1 MKRLRRSLFRQM
13 MLLGSII
20 LCILTVSYA
29 VTMQYVKKTNRDS
42 VVELNDQILMQ
53 VQGKAEE
60 FYNSMNHVAT
70 TLVYSPTV
78 YRYFTMD
85 SAGRV
90 TSEEDLSTVYLNTM
104 LLNENIA
111 GIYLYDRTMTKIS
124 STGEELEETDQI
136 EFIHVRK
143 DQMEFGNTFLLDQSE
158 ISSYVIYFPVFNL
171 ENVQYGRQIGMC
183 SIIMRAENFD
193 DMLENSQATEHTQ
206 IYLIDGNDR
215 IVASRGGTE
224 VGELEA
230 DMQESSEEYYVLRKE
245 LKMEGWK
252 IISRIPEKELN
263 GSSEWL
269 QKFVMLAYI
278 VVTVMVLVLIWFCY
292 DRFMKPIHQM
302 NNFIQDVVSR
312 PDDRMKVEREDEIG
326 HVMTSLNQML
336 DEKERMDREMNVS
349 RQKMYEAEIAKKQLQ
364 VLAYRNQINPH
375 FLYNTFDCI
384 RAMALYYDAEEIA
397 EITMALSHVFRYA
410 VRDENI
416 VKVKEEINYIKEYAK
431 IIEYRFMDKIDVE
444 VTVDEAAL
452 RKPIAKLILQPLV
465 ENAVFHGLEQKIEGG
480 EVLVKVKMEKDHYL
494 LLTVEDNGCGIESD
508 KLQQIMA
515 TLESKESTKG
525 VGMANIYQR
534 LKLFYGDALHFTVES
549 TLGQG
554 TKIMILVPDKVESG
568 GIEIV

>member
-1 MKRLRRSLFRQM
+1 MKRLKHSLFRQM
-13 MLLGSII
+13 VLLGSII
-20 LCILTVSYA
+20 LCILTVTYT
-29 VTMQYVKKTNRDS
+29 VTLQYVKKTSRDS
-42 VVELNDQILMQ
+42 VVELNDQILIQ

-78 YRYFTMD
+78 YHYFTMD
-85 SAGRV
+85 SVGRV
-90 TSEEDLSTVYLNTM
+90 ASEEDLSTVYLNTM

-124 STGEELEETDQI
+124 STGEELEETDQMK
-136 EFIHVRK
+136 FIPVRK
-143 DQMEFGNTFLLDQSE
+143 DQMEFGNTFLLEQSE
-158 ISSYVIYFPVFNL
+158 IASYVIYFPVFNL
-171 ENVQYGRQIGMC
+171 ENMQYGRQIGMC
-183 SIIMRAENFD
+183 SIIMRAGNFD
-193 DMLENSQATEHTQ
+193 DMLADSQATEHTQ
-206 IYLIDGNDR
+206 IYLVDGNNR
-215 IVASRGGTE
+215 IVASRGGT
-224 VGELEA
+224 VTGELES
-230 DMQESSEEYYVLRKE
+230 DMQKPAEEYYVSTRD
-245 LKMEGWK
+245 LKMDGWK
-252 IISRIPEKELN
+252 IVSRIPEKELD
-263 GSSEWL
+263 GSTEWL
-269 QKFVMLAYI
+269 QKFIMLTYMVA
-278 VVTVMVLVLIWFCY
+278 TCMVLVLIYFCY
-292 DRFMKPIHQM
+292 HGFMKPIHQM
-302 NNFIQDVVSR
+302 NTFIQDVVSR

-336 DEKERMDREMNVS
+336 DEKGRMDREMNVS

-416 VKVKEEINYIKEYAK
+416 VQVKEEINYIKEYAK

-444 VTVDEAAL
+444 VTVDEEAL
-452 RKPIAKLILQPLV
+452 RKPIVKLILQPLV

-534 LKLFYGDALHFTVES
+534 LKLFYGDTLHFTVES

>member
-1 MKRLRRSLFRQM
+1 MKRLKHSLFRQM
-13 MLLGSII
+13 VLLGSII
-20 LCILTVSYA
+20 LCILTVTYT
-29 VTMQYVKKTNRDS
+29 VTLQYVKKTSRDS
-42 VVELNDQILMQ
+42 VVELNDQILIQ
-53 VQGKAEE
+53 VEGKAEE

-78 YRYFTMD
+78 YHYFTMD
-85 SAGRV
+85 SVGRV
-90 TSEEDLSTVYLNTM
+90 ASEEDLSTVYLNTM

-124 STGEELEETDQI
+124 STGEELEETDQMK
-136 EFIHVRK
+136 FIPVRK
-143 DQMEFGNTFLLDQSE
+143 DQMEFGNTFLLEQSE
-158 ISSYVIYFPVFNL
+158 IASYVIYFPVFNL
-171 ENVQYGRQIGMC
+171 ENMQYGRQIGMC
-183 SIIMRAENFD
+183 SIIMRAGNFD
-193 DMLENSQATEHTQ
+193 DMLADSQATEHTQ
-206 IYLIDGNDR
+206 IYLVDGNNR
-215 IVASRGGTE
+215 IVASRGGT
-224 VGELEA
+224 VTGELES
-230 DMQESSEEYYVLRKE
+230 DMQKPAEEYYVSTRD
-245 LKMEGWK
+245 LKMDGWK
-252 IISRIPEKELN
+252 IVSRIPEKELD
-263 GSSEWL
+263 GSTEWL
-269 QKFVMLAYI
+269 QKFIMLTYMVA
-278 VVTVMVLVLIWFCY
+278 TCMVLVLIYFCY
-292 DRFMKPIHQM
+292 HGFMKPIHQM
-302 NNFIQDVVSR
+302 NTFIQDVVSR

-336 DEKERMDREMNVS
+336 DEKGRMDREMNVS

-416 VKVKEEINYIKEYAK
+416 VQVKEEINYIKEYAK

-444 VTVDEAAL
+444 VTVDEEAL
-452 RKPIAKLILQPLV
+452 RKPIVKLILQPLV

-534 LKLFYGDALHFTVES
+534 LKLFYGDTLHFTVES

>member
-1 MKRLRRSLFRQM
+1 MV
-13 MLLGSII
+13 LLGSII
-20 LCILTVSYA
+20 LCILTVTYT
-29 VTMQYVKKTNRDS
+29 VTLQYVKKTSRDS
-42 VVELNDQILMQ
+42 VVELNDQILIQ

-85 SAGRV
+85 SVGRV
-90 TSEEDLSTVYLNTM
+90 ASEEDLSTVYLNTM

-124 STGEELEETDQI
+124 STGEELEETDQMK
-136 EFIHVRK
+136 FIHVRK
-143 DQMEFGNTFLLDQSE
+143 DQMEFGNTFLLEQSE
-158 ISSYVIYFPVFNL
+158 IASYVIYFPVFNL
-171 ENVQYGRQIGMC
+171 ENMQYGRQIGMC
-183 SIIMRAENFD
+183 SIIMRAGNFD
-193 DMLENSQATEHTQ
+193 DMLADSQATEHTQ
-206 IYLIDGNDR
+206 IYLVDGNNR
-215 IVASRGGTE
+215 IVASRGGT
-224 VGELEA
+224 VTGELES
-230 DMQESSEEYYVLRKE
+230 DMQKPAEEYYVSTRD
-245 LKMEGWK
+245 LKMDGWK
-252 IISRIPEKELN
+252 IVSRIPEKELD
-263 GSSEWL
+263 GSTEWL
-269 QKFVMLAYI
+269 QKFIMLTYMVA
-278 VVTVMVLVLIWFCY
+278 TCMVLVLIYFCY
-292 DRFMKPIHQM
+292 HGFMKPIHQM
-302 NNFIQDVVSR
+302 NTFIQDVVSR

-336 DEKERMDREMNVS
+336 DEKGRMDREMNVS

-416 VKVKEEINYIKEYAK
+416 VQVKEEINYIKEYAK

-444 VTVDEAAL
+444 VTVDEEAL
-452 RKPIAKLILQPLV
+452 RKPIVKLILQPLV

-534 LKLFYGDALHFTVES
+534 LKLFYGDTLHFTVES

>member
-1 MKRLRRSLFRQM
+1 MKRLKHSLFRQM
-13 MLLGSII
+13 VLLGSII
-20 LCILTVSYA
+20 LCILTVTYT
-29 VTMQYVKKTNRDS
+29 VTLQYVKKTSRDS
-42 VVELNDQILMQ
+42 VVELNDQILIQ

-85 SAGRV
+85 SVGRV
-90 TSEEDLSTVYLNTM
+90 ASEEDLSTVYLNTM

-124 STGEELEETDQI
+124 STGEELEETDQMK
-136 EFIHVRK
+136 FIHVRK
-143 DQMEFGNTFLLDQSE
+143 DQMEFGNTFLLEQSE
-158 ISSYVIYFPVFNL
+158 IASYVIYFPVFNL
-171 ENVQYGRQIGMC
+171 ENMQYGRQIGMC
-183 SIIMRAENFD
+183 SIIMRAGNFD
-193 DMLENSQATEHTQ
+193 DMLADSQATEHTQ
-206 IYLIDGNDR
+206 IYLVDGNNR
-215 IVASRGGTE
+215 IVASRGGT
-224 VGELEA
+224 VTGELES
-230 DMQESSEEYYVLRKE
+230 DMQKPAEEYYVSTRD
-245 LKMEGWK
+245 LKMDGWK
-252 IISRIPEKELN
+252 IVSRIPEKELD
-263 GSSEWL
+263 GSTEWL
-269 QKFVMLAYI
+269 QKFIMLTYMVA
-278 VVTVMVLVLIWFCY
+278 TCMVLVLIYFCY
-292 DRFMKPIHQM
+292 HGFMKPIHQM
-302 NNFIQDVVSR
+302 NTFIQDVVSR

-336 DEKERMDREMNVS
+336 DEKGRMDREMNVS

-416 VKVKEEINYIKEYAK
+416 VQVKEEINYIKEYAK

-444 VTVDEAAL
+444 VTVDEEAL
-452 RKPIAKLILQPLV
+452 RKPIVKLILQPLV

-480 EVLVKVKMEKDHYL
+480 EVLVKVKMEKEHFL

-534 LKLFYGDALHFTVES
+534 LKLFYGDTLHFTVES

>member
-1 MKRLRRSLFRQM
+1 MKRLKHSLFRQM
-13 MLLGSII
+13 VLLGSII
-20 LCILTVSYA
+20 LCILTVTYT
-29 VTMQYVKKTNRDS
+29 VTLQYVKKTSRDS
-42 VVELNDQILMQ
+42 VVELNDQILIQ

-78 YRYFTMD
+78 YHYFTMD
-85 SAGRV
+85 SVGRV
-90 TSEEDLSTVYLNTM
+90 ASEEDLSTVYLNTM

-124 STGEELEETDQI
+124 STGEELEETDQMK
-136 EFIHVRK
+136 FIHVRK
-143 DQMEFGNTFLLDQSE
+143 DQMEFGNTFLLEQSE
-158 ISSYVIYFPVFNL
+158 IASYVIYFPVFNL
-171 ENVQYGRQIGMC
+171 ENMQYGRQIGMC
-183 SIIMRAENFD
+183 SIIMRAGNFD
-193 DMLENSQATEHTQ
+193 DMLADSQATEHTQ
-206 IYLIDGNDR
+206 IYLVDGNNR
-215 IVASRGGTE
+215 IVASRGGT
-224 VGELEA
+224 VTGELES
-230 DMQESSEEYYVLRKE
+230 DMQKPAEEYYVSTRD
-245 LKMEGWK
+245 LKMDGWK
-252 IISRIPEKELN
+252 IVSRIPEKELD
-263 GSSEWL
+263 GSTEWL
-269 QKFVMLAYI
+269 QKFIMLTYMVA
-278 VVTVMVLVLIWFCY
+278 TCMVLVLIYFCY
-292 DRFMKPIHQM
+292 HGFMKPIHQM
-302 NNFIQDVVSR
+302 NTFIQDVVSR

-336 DEKERMDREMNVS
+336 DEKGRMDREMNVS

-416 VKVKEEINYIKEYAK
+416 VQVKEEINYIKEYAK

-444 VTVDEAAL
+444 VTVDEEAL
-452 RKPIAKLILQPLV
+452 RKPIVKLILQPLV

-534 LKLFYGDALHFTVES
+534 LKLFYGDTLHFTVES

>member
-1 MKRLRRSLFRQM
+1 MKRLKHSLFRQM
-13 MLLGSII
+13 VLLGSII
-20 LCILTVSYA
+20 LCILTVTYT
-29 VTMQYVKKTNRDS
+29 VTLQYVKKTSRDS
-42 VVELNDQILMQ
+42 VVELNDQILIQ

-85 SAGRV
+85 SVGRV
-90 TSEEDLSTVYLNTM
+90 ASEEDLSTVYLNTM

-124 STGEELEETDQI
+124 STGEELEETDQMK
-136 EFIHVRK
+136 FIHVRK
-143 DQMEFGNTFLLDQSE
+143 DQMEFGNTFLLEQSE
-158 ISSYVIYFPVFNL
+158 IASYVIYFPVFNL
-171 ENVQYGRQIGMC
+171 ENMQYGRQIGMC
-183 SIIMRAENFD
+183 SIIMRAGNFD
-193 DMLENSQATEHTQ
+193 DMLADSQATEHTQ
-206 IYLIDGNDR
+206 IYLVDGNNR
-215 IVASRGGTE
+215 IVASRGGT
-224 VGELEA
+224 VTGELES
-230 DMQESSEEYYVLRKE
+230 DMQKPAEEYYVSTRD
-245 LKMEGWK
+245 LKMDGWK
-252 IISRIPEKELN
+252 IVSRIPGKELD
-263 GSSEWL
+263 GSTEWL
-269 QKFVMLAYI
+269 QKFIMLTYMVA
-278 VVTVMVLVLIWFCY
+278 TCMVLVLIYFCY
-292 DRFMKPIHQM
+292 HGFMKPIHQM
-302 NNFIQDVVSR
+302 NTFIQDVVSR

-336 DEKERMDREMNVS
+336 DEKGRMDREMNVS

-416 VKVKEEINYIKEYAK
+416 VQVKEEINYIKEYAK

-444 VTVDEAAL
+444 VTVDEEAL
-452 RKPIAKLILQPLV
+452 RKPIVKLILQPLV

-480 EVLVKVKMEKDHYL
+480 EVLVKVKMEKEHFL

-534 LKLFYGDALHFTVES
+534 LKLFYGDTLHFTVES

>member
-1 MKRLRRSLFRQM
+1 MKRLKHSLFRQM
-13 MLLGSII
+13 VLLGSII
-20 LCILTVSYA
+20 LCILTVTYT
-29 VTMQYVKKTNRDS
+29 VTLQYVKKTSRDS
-42 VVELNDQILMQ
+42 VVELNDQILIQ

-85 SAGRV
+85 SVGRV
-90 TSEEDLSTVYLNTM
+90 ASEEDLSTVYLNTM

-124 STGEELEETDQI
+124 STGEELEETDQMK
-136 EFIHVRK
+136 FIHVRK
-143 DQMEFGNTFLLDQSE
+143 DQMEFGNTFLLEQSE
-158 ISSYVIYFPVFNL
+158 IASYVIYFPVFNL
-171 ENVQYGRQIGMC
+171 ENMQYGRQIGMC
-183 SIIMRAENFD
+183 SIIMRAGNFD
-193 DMLENSQATEHTQ
+193 DMLADSQATEHTQ
-206 IYLIDGNDR
+206 IYLVDGNNR
-215 IVASRGGTE
+215 IVASRGGT
-224 VGELEA
+224 VTGELES
-230 DMQESSEEYYVLRKE
+230 DMQKPAEEYYVSTRD
-245 LKMEGWK
+245 LKMDGWK
-252 IISRIPEKELN
+252 IVSRIPEKELD
-263 GSSEWL
+263 GSTEWL
-269 QKFVMLAYI
+269 QKFIMLTYMVA
-278 VVTVMVLVLIWFCY
+278 TCMVLVLIYFCY
-292 DRFMKPIHQM
+292 HGFMKPIHQM
-302 NNFIQDVVSR
+302 NTFIQDVVSR

-336 DEKERMDREMNVS
+336 DEKGRMDREMNVS

-416 VKVKEEINYIKEYAK
+416 VQVKEEINYIKEYAK

-444 VTVDEAAL
+444 VTVDEEAL

-480 EVLVKVKMEKDHYL
+480 EVLVKVKMEKEHFL

-534 LKLFYGDALHFTVES
+534 LKLFYGDTLHFTVES

>member
-1 MKRLRRSLFRQM
+1 MKRLKHSLFRQM
-13 MLLGSII
+13 VLLGSII
-20 LCILTVSYA
+20 LCILTVTYT
-29 VTMQYVKKTNRDS
+29 VTLQYVKKTSRDS
-42 VVELNDQILMQ
+42 VVELNDQILIQ

-85 SAGRV
+85 SVGRV
-90 TSEEDLSTVYLNTM
+90 ASEEDLSTVYLNTM

-124 STGEELEETDQI
+124 STGEELAETDQI

-143 DQMEFGNTFLLDQSE
+143 DQMEFGNTFLLEQSE
-158 ISSYVIYFPVFNL
+158 IASYVIYFPVFNL
-171 ENVQYGRQIGMC
+171 ENMQYGRQIGMC
-183 SIIMRAENFD
+183 SIIMRAGNFD
-193 DMLENSQATEHTQ
+193 DMLADSQATEHTQ
-206 IYLIDGNDR
+206 IYLVDGNNR
-215 IVASRGGTE
+215 IVASRGGT
-224 VGELEA
+224 VTGELES
-230 DMQESSEEYYVLRKE
+230 DMQKPAEEYYVSTRN
-245 LKMEGWK
+245 LKMDGWK
-252 IISRIPEKELN
+252 IVSRIPEKELD
-263 GSSEWL
+263 GSTEWL
-269 QKFVMLAYI
+269 QKFIMLTYMVA
-278 VVTVMVLVLIWFCY
+278 TCMVLVLIYFCY
-292 DRFMKPIHQM
+292 HGFMKPIHQM
-302 NNFIQDVVSR
+302 NTFIQDVVSR

-336 DEKERMDREMNVS
+336 DEKGRMDREMNVS

-416 VKVKEEINYIKEYAK
+416 VQVKEEINYIKEYAK

-444 VTVDEAAL
+444 VTVDEEAL

-480 EVLVKVKMEKDHYL
+480 EVLVKVKMEKEHFL

-534 LKLFYGDALHFTVES
+534 LKLFYGDTLHFTVES

>member
-1 MKRLRRSLFRQM
+1 MKRSKHSLFRQM
-13 MLLGSII
+13 VLLGSII
-20 LCILTVSYA
+20 LCILTVTYT
-29 VTMQYVKKTNRDS
+29 VTLQYVKKTSRDS
-42 VVELNDQILMQ
+42 VVELNDQILIQ

-85 SAGRV
+85 SVGRV
-90 TSEEDLSTVYLNTM
+90 ASEEDLSTVYLNTM

-124 STGEELEETDQI
+124 STGEELEETDQMK
-136 EFIHVRK
+136 FIHVRK
-143 DQMEFGNTFLLDQSE
+143 DQMEFGNTFLLEQSE
-158 ISSYVIYFPVFNL
+158 IASYVIYFPVFNL
-171 ENVQYGRQIGMC
+171 ENMQYGRQIGMC
-183 SIIMRAENFD
+183 SIIMRAGNFD
-193 DMLENSQATEHTQ
+193 DMLADSQATEHTQ
-206 IYLIDGNDR
+206 IYLVDGNNR
-215 IVASRGGTE
+215 IVASRGGT
-224 VGELEA
+224 VTGELES
-230 DMQESSEEYYVLRKE
+230 DMQKPAEEYYVSTRD
-245 LKMEGWK
+245 LKMDGWK
-252 IISRIPEKELN
+252 IVSRIPGKELD
-263 GSSEWL
+263 GSTEWL
-269 QKFVMLAYI
+269 QKFIMLTYMVA
-278 VVTVMVLVLIWFCY
+278 TCMVLVLIYFCY
-292 DRFMKPIHQM
+292 HGFMKPIHQM
-302 NNFIQDVVSR
+302 NTFIQDVVSR

-336 DEKERMDREMNVS
+336 DEKGRMDREMNVS

-416 VKVKEEINYIKEYAK
+416 VQVKEEINYIKEYAK

-444 VTVDEAAL
+444 VTVDEEAL
-452 RKPIAKLILQPLV
+452 RKPIVKLILQPLV

-534 LKLFYGDALHFTVES
+534 LKLFYGDTLHFTVES

>member
-1 MKRLRRSLFRQM
+1 MKRLKHSLFRQM
-13 MLLGSII
+13 VLLGSII
-20 LCILTVSYA
+20 LCILTVTYT
-29 VTMQYVKKTNRDS
+29 VTLQYVKKTSRDS
-42 VVELNDQILMQ
+42 VVELNDQILIQ
-53 VQGKAEE
+53 VEGKAEE

-85 SAGRV
+85 SVGRV
-90 TSEEDLSTVYLNTM
+90 ASEEDLSTVYLNTM

-124 STGEELEETDQI
+124 STGEELEETDQMK
-136 EFIHVRK
+136 FIHVRK
-143 DQMEFGNTFLLDQSE
+143 DQMEFGNTFLLEQSE
-158 ISSYVIYFPVFNL
+158 IASYVIYFPVFNL
-171 ENVQYGRQIGMC
+171 ENMQYGRQIGMC
-183 SIIMRAENFD
+183 SIIMRAGNFD
-193 DMLENSQATEHTQ
+193 DMLADSQATEHTQ
-206 IYLIDGNDR
+206 IYLVDGNNR
-215 IVASRGGTE
+215 IVASRGGT
-224 VGELEA
+224 VTGELES
-230 DMQESSEEYYVLRKE
+230 DMQKPAEEYYVSTRD
-245 LKMEGWK
+245 LKMDGWK
-252 IISRIPEKELN
+252 IVSRIPEKELD
-263 GSSEWL
+263 GSTEWL
-269 QKFVMLAYI
+269 QKFIMLTYMVA
-278 VVTVMVLVLIWFCY
+278 TSMVLVLIYFCY
-292 DRFMKPIHQM
+292 HGFMKPIHQM
-302 NNFIQDVVSR
+302 NTFIQDVVSR

-336 DEKERMDREMNVS
+336 DEKGRMDREMNVS

-416 VKVKEEINYIKEYAK
+416 VQVKEEINYIKEYAK

-444 VTVDEAAL
+444 VTVDEEAL
-452 RKPIAKLILQPLV
+452 RKPIVKLILQPLV

-534 LKLFYGDALHFTVES
+534 LKLFYGDTLHFTVES

>member
-1 MKRLRRSLFRQM
+1 MKRLKHSLFRQM
-13 MLLGSII
+13 VLLGSII
-20 LCILTVSYA
+20 LCILTVTYT
-29 VTMQYVKKTNRDS
+29 VTLQYVKKTSRDS
-42 VVELNDQILMQ
+42 VVELNDQILIQ

-85 SAGRV
+85 SVGRV
-90 TSEEDLSTVYLNTM
+90 ASEEDLSTVYLNTM

-124 STGEELEETDQI
+124 STGEELAETDQI

-143 DQMEFGNTFLLDQSE
+143 DQMEFGNTFLLEQSE
-158 ISSYVIYFPVFNL
+158 IASYVIYFPVFNL
-171 ENVQYGRQIGMC
+171 ENMQYGRQIGMC
-183 SIIMRAENFD
+183 SIIMRAGNFD
-193 DMLENSQATEHTQ
+193 DMLADSQATEHTQ
-206 IYLIDGNDR
+206 IYLVDGNNR
-215 IVASRGGTE
+215 IVTSRGGT
-224 VGELEA
+224 VTGELES
-230 DMQESSEEYYVLRKE
+230 DMQKPAEEYYVSTRN
-245 LKMEGWK
+245 LKMDGWK
-252 IISRIPEKELN
+252 IVSRIPEKELD
-263 GSSEWL
+263 GSTEWL
-269 QKFVMLAYI
+269 QKFIMLTYMVA
-278 VVTVMVLVLIWFCY
+278 TCMVLVLIYFCY
-292 DRFMKPIHQM
+292 HGFMKPIHQM

-416 VKVKEEINYIKEYAK
+416 VQVKEEINYIKEYAK

-444 VTVDEAAL
+444 VTVDEEAL
-452 RKPIAKLILQPLV
+452 RKPIVKLILQPLV

-480 EVLVKVKMEKDHYL
+480 EVLVKVKMEKEHFL

-534 LKLFYGDALHFTVES
+534 LKLFYGDTLHFTVES

>member
-1 MKRLRRSLFRQM
+1 MKRLKHSLFRQM
-13 MLLGSII
+13 VLLGSII
-20 LCILTVSYA
+20 LCILTVTYT
-29 VTMQYVKKTNRDS
+29 VTLQYVKKTSRDS
-42 VVELNDQILMQ
+42 VVELNDQILIQ

-85 SAGRV
+85 SVGRV
-90 TSEEDLSTVYLNTM
+90 ASEEDLSTVYLNTM

-124 STGEELEETDQI
+124 STGEELEETDQMK
-136 EFIHVRK
+136 FIHVRK
-143 DQMEFGNTFLLDQSE
+143 DHMEFGNTFLLEQSE
-158 ISSYVIYFPVFNL
+158 IASYVIYFPVFNL
-171 ENVQYGRQIGMC
+171 ENMQYGRQIGMC
-183 SIIMRAENFD
+183 SIIMRAGNFD
-193 DMLENSQATEHTQ
+193 DMLADSQATEHTQ
-206 IYLIDGNDR
+206 IYLVDGNNR
-215 IVASRGGTE
+215 IVASRGGT
-224 VGELEA
+224 VTGELES
-230 DMQESSEEYYVLRKE
+230 DMQKPAEEYYVSTRD
-245 LKMEGWK
+245 LKMDGWK
-252 IISRIPEKELN
+252 IVSRIPEKELD
-263 GSSEWL
+263 GSTEWL
-269 QKFVMLAYI
+269 QKFIMLTYMVA
-278 VVTVMVLVLIWFCY
+278 TCMVLVLIYFCY
-292 DRFMKPIHQM
+292 HGFMKPIHQM
-302 NNFIQDVVSR
+302 NTFIQDVVSR

-336 DEKERMDREMNVS
+336 DEKGRMDREMNVS

-416 VKVKEEINYIKEYAK
+416 VQVKEEINYIKEYAK

-444 VTVDEAAL
+444 VTVDEEAL
-452 RKPIAKLILQPLV
+452 RKPIVKLILQPLV

-534 LKLFYGDALHFTVES
+534 LKLFYGDTLHFTVES

>member
-1 MKRLRRSLFRQM
+1 MKRLKHSLFRQM
-13 MLLGSII
+13 VLLGSII
-20 LCILTVSYA
+20 LCILTVTYT
-29 VTMQYVKKTNRDS
+29 VTLQYVKKTSRDS
-42 VVELNDQILMQ
+42 VVELNDQILIQ

-85 SAGRV
+85 SVGRV
-90 TSEEDLSTVYLNTM
+90 ASEEDLSTVYLNTM

-124 STGEELEETDQI
+124 STGEELEETDQMK
-136 EFIHVRK
+136 FIPVRK
-143 DQMEFGNTFLLDQSE
+143 DQMEFGNTFLLEQSE
-158 ISSYVIYFPVFNL
+158 IASYVIYFPVFNL
-171 ENVQYGRQIGMC
+171 ENMQYGRQIGMC
-183 SIIMRAENFD
+183 SIIMRAGNFD
-193 DMLENSQATEHTQ
+193 DMLADSQATEHTQ
-206 IYLIDGNDR
+206 IYLVDGNNR
-215 IVASRGGTE
+215 IVASRGGT
-224 VGELEA
+224 VTGELES
-230 DMQESSEEYYVLRKE
+230 DMQKPAEEYYVSTRD
-245 LKMEGWK
+245 LKMDGWK
-252 IISRIPEKELN
+252 IVSRIPEKELD
-263 GSSEWL
+263 GSTEWL
-269 QKFVMLAYI
+269 QKFIMLTYMVA
-278 VVTVMVLVLIWFCY
+278 TCMVLVLIYFCY
-292 DRFMKPIHQM
+292 HGFMKPIHQM
-302 NNFIQDVVSR
+302 NTFIQDVVSR

-336 DEKERMDREMNVS
+336 DEKGRMDREMNVS

-416 VKVKEEINYIKEYAK
+416 VQVKEEINYIKEYAK

-444 VTVDEAAL
+444 VTVDEEAL
-452 RKPIAKLILQPLV
+452 RKPIVKLILQPLV

-534 LKLFYGDALHFTVES
+534 LKLFYGDTLHFTVES